1 MREFNSH
8 PRLVI
13 NSGRARSFGRRSK
26 RLRQSRAGATYI
38 VSHPIVDSFESDGML
53 PQRYFRGRVPVGCDV
68 LNQIRINI
76 PWQGWPVARSIDSA
90 YKPTCV
96 L

>member
-1 MREFNSH
+1 
-8 PRLVI
+8 
-13 NSGRARSFGRRSK
+13 
-26 RLRQSRAGATYI
+26 
-38 VSHPIVDSFESDGML
+38 ML